1 MKRAAELWRTPRWRL
16 LVFRRAML
24 HLGVALVVS
33 ALIAGAYQTRTHF
46 MFAACAAGVL
56 LMARAWWDYC
66 RMRDGRPLTAER
78 SKTPYIFRRDK
89 GARRHKPAFLMNS
102 EDFDD
107 DLTPYTTA
115 AEEDFTEN
123 EIRRAHMA
131 AYLLSGALMI
141 VISAVL

>member
-1 MKRAAELWRTPRWRL
+1 MKRAIELWKEPKWRL

-33 ALIAGAYQTRTHF
+33 ALIAGAYQSRVHF

-56 LMARAWWDYC
+56 LTARAWWDYC
-66 RMRDGRPLTAER
+66 RMRDGKPLAAER
-78 SKTPYIFRRDK
+78 DKVPYILRRDK
-89 GARRHKPAFLMNS
+89 GARRHRPAFLMNS

-115 AEEDFTEN
+115 AEEDFDEN
-123 EIRRAHMA
+123 ELRRAHIA